1 MHHLIAK
8 VSDRWRR
15 GRRHAANVS
24 VAQQLVGPL
33 RARADLR
40 FSLHVPGG
48 YSPVSHR
55 VQHMIPTVG
64 IQHDTA

>member
-1 MHHLIAK
+1 MLPAADAHLHPR
-8 VSDRWRR
+8 RWLLLHKRCWHR
-15 GRRHAANVS
+15 TRRHAANVS

-48 YSPVSHR
+48 YSPVRSCS
-55 VQHMIPTVG
+55 IS
-64 IQHDTA
+64 